1 MSTPHTLRQPVY
13 RRPSWAQRDKSY
25 EHYMRKD
32 LAIDRSPGH
41 DFGMENFSYDEAHLS
56 KWQMPKDLQDSLPS
70 ELRDT
75 ATDWQYAG
83 AALCTSLDRLA
94 KLDHESLHRAY
105 PEKSL
110 SHLSRVNSMTT
121 AASGAGMDTPPLSS
135 SVSPTHMALKSSLL
149 PLEKLSQLNDSV
161 TPRQILGMETP
172 PFTPV
177 DSQVCPTPEF
187 QGDTPAVTSPMPD
200 VHQLS
205 RHLSREA
212 RTDSVTGAYM
222 KEAAV
227 PQSGK
232 SQVTGSFSSIMSD
245 TSSTR
250 SGPAFDEAAW
260 ETFLNAYKAELQ
272 DTRSNAW
279 VRLKG
284 CGYTV
289 DKLRVEKGSES
300 EWHAVV
306 EKFNGWWSSMK
317 PQLAAYEEK
326 VKQLEAP
333 TIELVRMERLAKGLS
348 V

>member
-13 RRPSWAQRDKSY
+13 RRPSWAQRDKTY
-25 EHYMRKD
+25 EHYMRRD

-41 DFGMENFSYDEAHLS
+41 DFGMENFSYDEAHLA
-56 KWQMPKDLQDSLPS
+56 KWQIPKDLQDSLPAG
-70 ELRDT
+70 LRDT

-94 KLDHESLHRAY
+94 RLDDESLYRGY

-110 SHLSRVNSMTT
+110 SHLSRINSMST
-121 AASGAGMDTPPLSS
+121 AVSGAGIDTPPLSS
-135 SVSPTHMALKSSLL
+135 PVSPTHVSLKSSLV

-161 TPRQILGMETP
+161 APRQILGMETP

-177 DSQVCPTPEF
+177 DSQACPTPEL
-187 QGDTPAVTSPMPD
+187 QGHAPAAMPD

-205 RHLSREA
+205 RQLSREA
-212 RTDSVTGAYM
+212 RTDSVTGAGM
-222 KEAAV
+222 GEAAAA
-227 PQSGK
+227 QSEQP
-232 SQVTGSFSSIMSD
+232 QVTGSFSSAMSD
-245 TSSTR
+245 TSSIP
-250 SGPAFDEAAW
+250 SGPSFDETAW

-289 DKLRVEKGSES
+289 DKLRVEKGLES
-300 EWHAVV
+300 EWHDAV
-306 EKFNGWWSSMK
+306 EKFNEWWSSMK
-317 PQLAAYEEK
+317 PQLATYEEK
-326 VKQLEAP
+326 VKQLELP
-333 TIELVRMERLAKGLS
+333 TIELVQMERLAKGLS